1 MSRSG
6 CGLKRVVRCTGTG
19 HGGRVALHG
28 VANTPSSDQRQCV
41 LAESLSYASRSG
53 GFRVA
58 ISWQDRFGRQ
68 KTFESELARTR
79 GIRLSN

>member
-6 CGLKRVVRCTGTG
+6 CGVKRVVRCTGTG
-19 HGGRVALHG
+19 RGVRRRKVVGVEFGPASVCTRGAPQLHLLECWLPARVVG
-28 VANTPSSDQRQCV
+28 V
-41 LAESLSYASRSG
+41 
-53 GFRVA
+53 
-58 ISWQDRFGRQ
+58 SWVDCFGRQ

>member
-19 HGGRVALHG
+19 HGERVATLR
-28 VANTPSSDQRQCV
+28 TPSSDQRQCV
-41 LAESLSYASRSG
+41 LAESLSYASMSG
-53 GFRVA
+53 GSRVA
-58 ISWQDRFGRQ
+58 ISCEDRFGRQ